1 MKQYRITF
9 DILDNE
15 NKQKSVRFTGQI
27 QDTYTT
33 TNREKFIFDLTERQ
47 EVKFYF
53 DKLIDAIN
61 QKIKENFPE

>member
-9 DILDNE
+9 DILDSK
-15 NKQKSVRFTGQI
+15 NKQKSIRFTGQI
-27 QDTYTT
+27 QDTYTD
-33 TNREKFIFDLTERQ
+33 NREKFIFDLTERQ

-61 QKIKENFPE
+61 QKIEENFPE

>member
-15 NKQKSVRFTGQI
+15 NKQKSIRFTGQI
-27 QDTYTT
+27 QDTYT

-61 QKIKENFPE
+61 QKIEENFPE

>member
-27 QDTYTT
+27 QDTYT